1 MLYAQQSF
9 AHSQDIYEWDTLPR
23 GVRVQGRITLDDL
36 QNALS
41 DNGSG
46 LPTIGIPV
54 EFSRDQIQ
62 SGNMI
67 SKQCEDCLIL
77 KNAEHPNDYFHF
89 VFTTRTTGNVSTI
102 SIYRAGCS
110 PMSGQKNK
118 QEERKGS
125 NSLFQNILGAVTKTD
140 DRSLAEE
147 YDYYAMVEDVI
158 KNVLGI

>member
-1 MLYAQQSF
+1 MLYAQSSF
-9 AHSQDIYEWDTLPR
+9 THSQDIYEWDTLPP

-41 DNGSG
+41 NHESG

-67 SKQCEDCLIL
+67 SKQCEACLVL

-89 VFTTRTTGNVSTI
+89 VFTARTTGNISTI
-102 SIYRAGCS
+102 SIYRSGAS
-110 PMSGQKNK
+110 PLSWQKNK
-118 QEERKGS
+118 HEERKNS
-125 NSLFQNILGAVTKTD
+125 ESLFQNILGAVTKTD
-140 DRSLAEE
+140 DRALEEE
-147 YDYYAMVEDVI
+147 YDYYAMVSDII
-158 KNVLGI
+158 KSILGI

>member
-77 KNAEHPNDYFHF
+77 KKRGASQRLLPFCFHDAHNRECLDHFHLPRRLQPDVRAKEQAGGKKGKQQLVPEHF
-89 VFTTRTTGNVSTI
+89 
-102 SIYRAGCS
+102 GC
-110 PMSGQKNK
+110 GDEN
-118 QEERKGS
+118 R
-125 NSLFQNILGAVTKTD
+125 
-140 DRSLAEE
+140 RSFPGG
-147 YDYYAMVEDVI
+147 
-158 KNVLGI
+158 GI